1 MMKDPASL
9 IVSSNAAPLG
19 LYVHLPWCARKC
31 PYCDFN
37 SFELRGALPET
48 EYVEALLR
56 DLEHESQPIGHRE
69 VASIYMGGGTPS
81 LFSAQAIQ
89 RLLEG
94 IGSTVAVAG
103 NVEVTLEANPGA
115 TEAGKFGEF
124 RDAGVNRISIGVQ
137 SLRDEQLERLGR
149 VHSAAQA
156 RSAVA
161 AALAAGFDSVNLDLM
176 YGLPRDSA
184 AEGLADLE
192 AAIALGTPHLSWYQ
206 LTLEPNTAWER
217 RPPAGIPTEDSVE
230 RLEQAGREM
239 LASAGFERY
248 EISAYAKDGHQCRHN
263 LLYWRFGD
271 YVGIGAG
278 AGSKMRMADG
288 RGHRRYSKLRNPRSY
303 LDAAGGASC
312 VESSE
317 TITEPQTVSLE
328 YLMNALRLVSGTTAS
343 EFEAA
348 TGIGV
353 AAIERTLSEAR
364 ELGLLENDTRRL
376 CATREGMNQLNS
388 VLRMFC

>member
-9 IVSSNAAPLG
+9 IQMRQAAPLG

-37 SFELRGALPET
+37 SFELRGALQEN
-48 EYVEALLR
+48 EYVDALLR
-56 DLEHESQPIGHRE
+56 DLEHESQLIGQRE
-69 VASIYMGGGTPS
+69 FVSIYIGGGTPS
-81 LFSAQAIQ
+81 LFSARAIQ

-94 IGSTVAVAG
+94 IGSMVAVAG
-103 NVEVTLEANPGA
+103 DVEVTLEANPGA
-115 TEAGKFGEF
+115 IETDRFDGF
-124 RDAGVNRISIGVQ
+124 RHAGVNRISIGVQ

-156 RSAVA
+156 RSAVG
-161 AALAAGFDSVNLDLM
+161 AALACGFDSVNLDLM
-176 YGLPRDSA
+176 YGLPRDGG

-206 LTLEPNTAWER
+206 LTLEHNTAWER
-217 RPPAGIPTEDSVE
+217 RPPAGIPTEDSIE
-230 RLEQAGREM
+230 RLEQEGRKL

-248 EISAYAKDGHQCRHN
+248 EISAYAKPGHQCRHN

-278 AGSKMRMADG
+278 AGSKVTMADR

-317 TITEPQTVSLE
+317 TITEPRTVSLE
-328 YLMNALRLVSGTTAS
+328 YLMNALRLVTGTTAS

-353 AAIERTLSEAR
+353 AAIEGTLSEAR
-364 ELGLLENDTRRL
+364 ELGLLDNDARAL
-376 CATREGMNQLNS
+376 CATQEGMNRLND
-388 VLRMFC
+388 VLRLFC